1 MTVAIVDGDIVAYRT
16 AASAEKD
23 DQSIALIRATRLMQD
38 IVSDTGADEIKLFLS
53 GSSNFRYDLYPEY
66 KANRRDVK
74 RPQHLQAVREFLV
87 VKWGAEV
94 TDGYEADDAIGV
106 QMGMEGPEK
115 GICCSIDKDLK
126 QLSGTHYNFVTK
138 EFDDVDVLG
147 GWRNFYSQLIL
158 GDKADNIPGFD
169 GKSRVKYPKFLSSY
183 RDKLVSAT
191 SVEEMYRVVQGLYTS
206 QNQEILERNAQL
218 LYVWRT
224 LNDKWQPPT
233 SAAPTSEVKPETVE
247 KSAST
252 RTTQG
257 ESTRSTGRTGMK
269 QNKGGSR
276 QRGRSTAML
285 STKKRRGR

>member
-53 GSSNFRYDLYPEY
+53 GSQNFRYDIYPEY
-66 KANRRDVK
+66 KANRKDLK

-87 VKWGAEV
+87 VKWGADV

-106 QMGMEGPEK
+106 EATKNRDRMVV
-115 GICCSIDKDLK
+115 CSIDKDLL
-126 QLSGTHYNFVTK
+126 QIPGSHYNFVSKVWTNVG
-138 EFDDVDVLG
+138 DSD
-147 GWRNFYSQLIL
+147 GWRNFYQQLVL

-169 GKSRVKYPKFLSSY
+169 GKSRVKWPKFLDTY
-183 RDKLVSAT
+183 REGLVRAT
-191 SVEEMYRVVQGLYTS
+191 NPSEMYDIVKDLYTS

-224 LNDKWQPPT
+224 QNDKWQPPT
-233 SAAPTSEVKPETVE
+233 APDNTSEAKPETAE

-252 RTTQG
+252 ATTLVVN
-257 ESTRSTGRTGMK
+257 TPSTGRTTTK
-269 QNKGGSR
+269 PKKGGSR
-276 QRGRSTAML
+276 QRGRSTATL